1 MKEGSSDG
9 SAWALAALAPLRV
22 FAGLPKAASS
32 PLGTLRRGTSVTPM
46 PAATMCL
53 MVSSEEPSKLL
64 LMPSVLLEKRA
75 NSGQTSSTW
84 SRKQWPLPSKSMV
97 CCLSSS
103 AVILLRAASG

>member
-1 MKEGSSDG
+1 MNEGSSDG
-9 SAWALAALAPLRV
+9 APLVVTVLAPLRA

-32 PLGTLRRGTSVTPM
+32 PLGTLRRGTSVTPI

-53 MVSSEEPSKLL
+53 MVSSDEPSKLL

-103 AVILLRAASG
+103 AVMLLRAASG